1 MGVHLARLVIR
12 SNYLVT
18 MYCSSK
24 PISQNFSLGTQQ
36 LATGI
41 AAKMLSKV
49 YISRL
54 YLEND
59 RLEAK

>member
-1 MGVHLARLVIR
+1 MLQDTFDVILVNDYFHQRRLRARYHL
-12 SNYLVT
+12 
-18 MYCSSK
+18 
-24 PISQNFSLGTQQ
+24 Q

-49 YISRL
+49 PISRL

-59 RLEAK
+59 RLEAKYKLTRS